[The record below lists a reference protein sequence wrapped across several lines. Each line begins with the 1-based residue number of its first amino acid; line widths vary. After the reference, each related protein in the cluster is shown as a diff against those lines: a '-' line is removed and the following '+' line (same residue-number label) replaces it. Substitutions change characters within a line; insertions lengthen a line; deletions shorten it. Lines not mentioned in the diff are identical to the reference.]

1 MLQEPGNTSKL
12 PVQGTFDAHRTLS
25 HDMSVNHGGLHI
37 GVSEQFLHRADV
49 VAGLEQ
55 ITHWHPHSVA
65 ALGYL
70 RAIAV
75 GNETPGSRSLRC
87 RQNRS
92 NNFAR
97 CWQTGAMT
105 TYPGPLLISLIAVVA
120 FIISAAALTRL
131 GRGLPRDPRRLWR
144 ISLFS
149 NLVIVVVVTLGFGLM
164 GFALCL
170 MEMIAIVLH
179 VVALVTPTRITH
191 DP

>member
-1 MLQEPGNTSKL
+1 MDAS
-12 PVQGTFDAHRTLS
+12 VQSAPKDRTLARWAGACLGS
-25 HDMSVNHGGLHI
+25 SALVVPGFVFLGL
-37 GVSEQFLHRADV
+37 SASAPKL
-49 VAGLEQ
+49 
-55 ITHWHPHSVA
+55 A
-65 ALGYL
+65 A
-70 RAIAV
+70 
-75 GNETPGSRSLRC
+75 
-87 RQNRS
+87 
-92 NNFAR
+92 
-97 CWQTGAMT
+97 T